1 MEYEFI
7 HDAITGNAKAQ
18 FSLEHQIIGPWL
30 EIEIGNNTEKLTELL
45 TAIDQVA
52 SGKVQEL
59 LIPGHE
65 YSVSLSRDDIQIQA
79 NALLNGE
86 CQLPEELQSD
96 ELNFDALDSS
106 ACGLDDFRNLLLSW
120 AKFTKN

>member
-30 EIEIGNNTEKLTELL
+30 ETEIGDNTEKLTELL
-45 TAIDQVA
+45 TALEQVS
-52 SGKVQEL
+52 SGKTQEL
-59 LIPGHE
+59 LITGRE
-65 YSVSLSRDDIQIQA
+65 YSVILSQDDIQVQV

-96 ELNFDALDSS
+96 ELQFDALDSS
-106 ACGLDDFRNLLLSW
+106 ACGIEDFRSILLSW
-120 AKFTKN
+120 AKFTKG